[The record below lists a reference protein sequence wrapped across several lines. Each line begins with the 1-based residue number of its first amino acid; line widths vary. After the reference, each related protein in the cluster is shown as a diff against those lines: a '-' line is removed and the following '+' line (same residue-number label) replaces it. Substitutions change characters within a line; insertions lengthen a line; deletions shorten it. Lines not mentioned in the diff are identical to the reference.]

1 MSNIG
6 SAEFWIDKLTD
17 RKRVLSATGA
27 GVWVEFPLVG
37 CIESCL
43 VFIWDAVD
51 SSILC
56 ARVLS
61 ATGAGVWIEFCSGG
75 CVEFCLVI
83 VVVVVLTWEDVD
95 SSILCRVGTLLYI
108 SRGTL
113 GAISCTVGT
122 GVIISCIG
130 CCT

>member
-1 MSNIG
+1 MLRPASSLFVPNRLPG
-6 SAEFWIDKLTD
+6 HRNECVTD
-17 RKRVLSATGA
+17 LRRVLSATGA

-75 CVEFCLVI
+75 CVEICLVI
-83 VVVVVLTWEDVD
+83 VVVIMTWGDVCNAL
-95 SSILCRVGTLLYI
+95 SVYT
-108 SRGTL
+108 
-113 GAISCTVGT
+113 
-122 GVIISCIG
+122 
-130 CCT
+130 

>member
-1 MSNIG
+1 MKLSVLYTYISRTWMSNIG

-17 RKRVLSATGA
+17 RRRVLSATGA
-27 GVWVEFPLVG
+27 GVWVEFRSGG
-37 CIESCL
+37 CIEFCL
-43 VFIWDAVD
+43 VVVVFTWDAVD

-83 VVVVVLTWEDVD
+83 VVVVT
-95 SSILCRVGTLLYI
+95 S
-108 SRGTL
+108 L
-113 GAISCTVGT
+113 GS
-122 GVIISCIG
+122 
-130 CCT
+130 